1 MPDASVKH
9 RRGNMTRKEFLKYS
23 ACAAAATAWS
33 WDGYSASAGNE
44 IVKHDAAPRNRR
56 PYAGVD
62 WANAF
67 QIRTTTHGHADSQK
81 MLDAYL
87 KRGFEFLTIS
97 NYYPSAPRFPLSD
110 VHAGDFRVKHDF
122 PVMVKGKRTN
132 GPFDWN
138 AIVSQWKDELPES
151 ERKQLPF
158 TRGKKIFKALPPGIL
173 EAPNAEHHYFLD
185 DSAKKTVKG
194 LHICSPGSAFAS
206 GTFDKRNRFM
216 THRKGWCFGSGEPW
230 RIAVDR
236 MLAGLIDPMGGGVTI
251 NHPTWSK
258 MDYDFPSKMLDHD
271 PRVLGMEVINGN
283 YFSEDYWDHTLRT
296 GRQCY
301 GFFVPDWSLWK
312 GCNVLL
318 VKERTVEA
326 CLRAYREGNF
336 YGALHGGK
344 VKFTNISFDGRTLEA
359 TTDSPVKF
367 ELISAKGKIAE
378 TTGTGLSFKVPASAR
393 SHVYFRVKAL
403 AADESGEILYS
414 QPFMI

>member
-1 MPDASVKH
+1 
-9 RRGNMTRKEFLKYS
+9 MTRKEFLKYS
-23 ACAAAATAWS
+23 ACAAAASAWR
-33 WDGYSASAGNE
+33 WDGLSATAGDE
-44 IVKHDAAPRNRR
+44 IIRHDAAPRNRR

-67 QIRTTTHGHADSQK
+67 QIRTTTHGHCDNQK

-97 NYYPSAPRFPLSD
+97 NYYPSAPRFPLND
-110 VHAGDFRVKHDF
+110 VHEGDFRVKHDF
-122 PVMVKGKRTN
+122 PVMVKGRRTK

-138 AIVSQWKDELPES
+138 AIVSEWKDELPEAQK
-151 ERKQLPF
+151 KQLPF
-158 TRGKKIFKALPPGIL
+158 KRGRRLFKPLPPGII
-173 EAPNAEHHYFLD
+173 EAPNAEHHYLLD
-185 DSAKKTVKG
+185 DSAKKIVKG
-194 LHICSPGSAFAS
+194 LHICSPGSAFSS

-216 THRKGWCFGSGEPW
+216 THKKGWCYGSGEPW

-258 MDYDFPSKMLDHD
+258 MDYDFPAKMLDHD
-271 PRVLGMEVINGN
+271 PRVLGMEVINGK
-283 YFSEDYWDHTLRT
+283 YFSEDYWDHTLKT

-301 GFFVPDWSLWK
+301 GFFVPDWSLWR

-336 YGALHGGK
+336 YGALHGGG
-344 VKFTNISFDGRTLEA
+344 VKFTNISFDERVIEA
-359 TTDSPVKF
+359 TTDAPVKF
-367 ELISAKGKIAE
+367 ELISAKGKISE
-378 TTGTGLSFKVPASAR
+378 KTDTGLSFKVPTSAQ
-393 SHVYFRVKAL
+393 SHVYFRIKAL
-403 AADESGEILYS
+403 ATDSSGEILYS